1 MSILIK
7 GMEMPDECAKCVF
20 IDYYKG
26 QWYCH
31 AINDLLETGQSYK
44 DERCPLVE
52 VPTPHGRLKDVDVI
66 IIDECHSCDGCCEVI
81 ECDCLNCTKAGC
93 DTIRALNDAPTI
105 IEAEE

>member
-7 GMEMPDECAKCVF
+7 GMEMPPSDKAL
-20 IDYYKG
+20 IM
-26 QWYCH
+26 
-31 AINDLLETGQSYK
+31 AYK
-44 DERCPLVE
+44 DGRFVWIDLEGEKTYQYEAVE

-66 IIDECHSCDGCCEVI
+66 IKNECHSCDGCCEVI

-105 IEAEE
+105 VEAEE